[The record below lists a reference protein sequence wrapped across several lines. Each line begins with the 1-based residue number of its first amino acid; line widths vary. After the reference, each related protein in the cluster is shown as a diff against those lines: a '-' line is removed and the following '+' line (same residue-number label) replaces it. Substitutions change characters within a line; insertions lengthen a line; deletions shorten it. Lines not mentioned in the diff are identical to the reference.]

1 MSATSSTFSDPT
13 VNLHGT
19 LLDNVQ
25 APTDGEWVYVEG
37 YDKISI
43 NLIITAPVTV
53 ILCGS
58 NEDNPLNNTHGVDLV
73 AAGLVSNIAVASPG
87 NITASI
93 IASIKA
99 PLKWIKARVT
109 VCTGSVSAPFVAV

>member
-1 MSATSSTFSDPT
+1 MPASSSPFTDPT

-19 LLDNVQ
+19 LLDAV
-25 APTDGEWVYVEG
+25 ATTTDGEWMNVEG

-43 NLIITAPVTV
+43 HLIIASATV

-58 NEDNPLNNTHGVDLV
+58 NEDNPLNSTHGVDLV
-73 AAGLVSNIAVASPG
+73 AAKLADNIAVASPG
-87 NITASI
+87 NISASTI
-93 IASIKA
+93 VLIKA

-109 VCTGSVSAPFVAV
+109 VNSGSVSAPFVAV